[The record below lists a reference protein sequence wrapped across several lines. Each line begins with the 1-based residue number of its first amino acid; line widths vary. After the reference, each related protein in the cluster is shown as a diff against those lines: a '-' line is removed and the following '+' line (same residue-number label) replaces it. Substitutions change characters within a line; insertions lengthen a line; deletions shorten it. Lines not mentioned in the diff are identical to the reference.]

1 MLNVEVKES
10 DDEFAIAAD
19 VEAIFMLRIGEYFNA
34 PTNLLS
40 MYDC

>member
-1 MLNVEVKES
+1 MLNREVKES
-10 DDEFAIAAD
+10 DDEFAIAAE
-19 VEAIFMLRIGEYFNA
+19 VAAIFMLKFGEYFNS